1 MQLIF
6 WTGCQFIIK
15 DYDELIKFKVVQ
27 LKDFD
32 IKFKE
37 FKLIFEDRQIKYIFN
52 FDSHKSKF
60 YKDTELLKD
69 IRNYQSDYDDDL
81 DLDFDIDSEQ
91 INDFSSS
98 NIEMVNS
105 HKNHSNGGIQ
115 FLEEN

>member
-1 MQLIF
+1 M
-6 WTGCQFIIK
+6 
-15 DYDELIKFKVVQ
+15 
-27 LKDFD
+27 
-32 IKFKE
+32 
-37 FKLIFEDRQIKYIFN
+37 
-52 FDSHKSKF
+52 
-60 YKDTELLKD
+60 KD

-81 DLDFDIDSEQ
+81 DLDLDIDSEQ